1 MRKISLLLAVC
12 LFSALSIFAQSSEP
26 EITQGSLYAVN
37 KKGAELG
44 ECPLKNTKV
53 TADIS
58 GFITR
63 VKVVQ
68 EFENNFN
75 EPIEAVY
82 TFPLSQT
89 SAVDDMTMR
98 IGDRIIR
105 GQILKKEEARKV
117 YEAAKSKGNTAS
129 LLDQERPNIFTQS
142 VANILPN
149 EKIQIEISYVETLKF
164 EDGAYEF
171 VFPMTV
177 APRYIPASVDAK
189 DAEKISPPT
198 VSATRAGHDISI
210 EVNLNAGV
218 PVEDIR
224 SNSHEIE
231 SLNLSPNNAK
241 ISLKNEKTIPNKDFV
256 LRYDVIGK
264 RLEDAVL
271 TNYGKNGGFFS
282 LILSPPERLSAED
295 ITPKEIVFV
304 LDTSG
309 SMSGFPIEKA
319 KESMKL
325 ALDNLYPDDRFNLI
339 TFAGDTHILF
349 EKPVPATRA
358 NMDRAQEFLAS
369 RRGGGGTEMMTAIK
383 AALAPS
389 DSQEHIR
396 IVCFMTDGQV
406 GNDFEIISEVQ
417 KHPNARVFS
426 FGIGDS
432 VNRFLLDQIAKE
444 GRGEAEY
451 VSLTDDGSRAA
462 KRFHERIRNPYLT
475 DISIEWNG
483 LPVTDIYP
491 KRIPDLFGAK
501 PVIVFG
507 RYAKAAKDTIKLKG
521 KIGGQFFEREIAVN
535 FSDNITENDVMA
547 TLWARTKIDNL
558 MSQNWNFDTEETT
571 ETPRLKNEIVKLGL
585 DYRLLTQFT
594 SFVAVEERI
603 VKQNGKT
610 KTIRVPAY
618 VPAEFGF
625 ERNGTGD
632 GYGVGYGG
640 GSGSGSGSGSG
651 MGRVSRLNQTGY
663 FPPSPPPPTKPIST
677 GVINGSAKSLPKPP
691 FPAAAKA
698 VNASGAVNVQI
709 TIDET
714 GNVIAAKAVSGHPL
728 LRQAAEQ
735 AALNAKFTPTQLS
748 GKPIQVTGVV
758 SYNFQN
764 SENPIPDIVS
774 SVEEI
779 REQTEEEKSETEMFL
794 AEKKRRDNLAEKLHV
809 WLFDLVNR
817 LKNNLSAGENES
829 KFAAD
834 GKAKLQI
841 VLTSKTPETFEKLKN
856 AGFEIV
862 SARSQKEIFGKI
874 ETSKIAKLAEIG
886 EIKYILPDIR

>member
-1 MRKISLLLAVC
+1 MRKISLLFVVC
-12 LFSALSIFAQSSEP
+12 LLSALSIFAQNSEP
-26 EITQGSLYAVN
+26 EITQGSLYAIN

-44 ECPLKNTKV
+44 LCPLKNTKV

-82 TFPLSQT
+82 TFPLSQN

-98 IGDRIIR
+98 IGNRLIR

-117 YEAAKSKGNTAS
+117 YEAAKNKGNTAA

-177 APRYIPASVDAK
+177 APRYIPASVDAE

-198 VSATRAGHDISI
+198 VSETRAGHDISI

-241 ISLKNEKTIPNKDFV
+241 ISLKDENTIPNKDFV

-325 ALDNLYPDDRFNLI
+325 ALDNLYPDDSFNLI

-349 EKPVPATRA
+349 DKPVPATRA

-369 RRGGGGTEMMTAIK
+369 RSSGGGTEMMTAIK
-383 AALAPS
+383 AALEPS
-389 DSQEHIR
+389 DAQDHLR
-396 IVCFMTDGQV
+396 IVCFMTDGEV
-406 GNDFEIISEVQ
+406 GNDFEIISEVR

-462 KRFHERIRNPYLT
+462 RRFHERIRNPYLT

-501 PVIVFG
+501 PVVVFG
-507 RYAKAAKDTIKLKG
+507 RYAKAANGTIKLKG
-521 KIGGQFFEREIAVN
+521 KIGGQFFEREIAVD
-535 FSDNITENDVMA
+535 FSDNATENDVMA

-558 MSQNWNFDTEETT
+558 MSQNGNFDTEETT
-571 ETPRLKNEIVKLGL
+571 ETPRLKNEITKLGL
-585 DYRLLTQFT
+585 DFRLLTQFT

-610 KTIRVPAY
+610 RTVRVPVY
-618 VPAEFGF
+618 VPTEFSG
-625 ERNGTGD
+625 GD
-632 GYGVGYGG
+632 GEGDGR
-640 GSGSGSGSGSG
+640 GSGSGNVSGAGYG
-651 MGRVSRLNQTGY
+651 NGKPVAPLAMMVSKSFELTQPVAKT
-663 FPPSPPPPTKPIST
+663 IST
-677 GVINGSAKSLPKPP
+677 GVINGKTVSLPKPTI
-691 FPAAAKA
+691 PATAKA
-698 VNASGAVNVQI
+698 VNASGAVSVQI

-735 AALNAKFTPTQLS
+735 AALNAKFVPTHLS
-748 GKPIQVTGVV
+748 GKPIQVTGLI

-764 SENPIPDIVS
+764 SEMLTPDIES

-779 REQTEEEKSETEMFL
+779 REQTEEEKAETVKFL
-794 AEKKRRDNLAEKLHV
+794 LEKKYRNNLAEKLHV

-817 LKNNLSAGENES
+817 LENNLSAGENES
-829 KFAAD
+829 KFVSD
-834 GKAKLQI
+834 GKAELQI
-841 VLTSKTPETFEKLKN
+841 VLTHKTPGTFEKLKN

-862 SARSQKEIFGKI
+862 SAKSQKEIFGKI
-874 ETSKIAKLAEIG
+874 EIGKIAKLAEIG
-886 EIKYILPDIR
+886 EIKYILPNIR

>member
-1 MRKISLLLAVC
+1 M
-12 LFSALSIFAQSSEP
+12 
-26 EITQGSLYAVN
+26 
-37 KKGAELG
+37 
-44 ECPLKNTKV
+44 KNTKV

-82 TFPLSQT
+82 TFPLSQN

-117 YEAAKSKGNTAS
+117 YEAAKNKGNTAA

-177 APRYIPASVDAK
+177 APRYIPASVDAE

-231 SLNLSPNNAK
+231 SLNLSPNSAK
-241 ISLKNEKTIPNKDFV
+241 ISLQGETTIPNKDFV

-271 TNYGKNGGFFS
+271 SNYGKNGGFFS
-282 LILSPPERLSAED
+282 LVLSPPERLSAED

-304 LDTSG
+304 LDTAG

-325 ALDNLYPDDRFNLI
+325 ALDNLYPDDTFNLI
-339 TFAGDTHILF
+339 TFAGDTHVLF

-369 RRGGGGTEMMTAIK
+369 RSGGGGTEMMKAIK

-389 DSQEHIR
+389 DAQDHLR

-451 VSLTDDGSRAA
+451 VSARRRRLTRRQTLSRTHQ
-462 KRFHERIRNPYLT
+462 KSVS
-475 DISIEWNG
+475 D
-483 LPVTDIYP
+483 
-491 KRIPDLFGAK
+491 
-501 PVIVFG
+501 
-507 RYAKAAKDTIKLKG
+507 RY
-521 KIGGQFFEREIAVN
+521 
-535 FSDNITENDVMA
+535 
-547 TLWARTKIDNL
+547 
-558 MSQNWNFDTEETT
+558 FD
-571 ETPRLKNEIVKLGL
+571 
-585 DYRLLTQFT
+585 
-594 SFVAVEERI
+594 
-603 VKQNGKT
+603 
-610 KTIRVPAY
+610 
-618 VPAEFGF
+618 
-625 ERNGTGD
+625 
-632 GYGVGYGG
+632 
-640 GSGSGSGSGSG
+640 
-651 MGRVSRLNQTGY
+651 
-663 FPPSPPPPTKPIST
+663 
-677 GVINGSAKSLPKPP
+677 
-691 FPAAAKA
+691 
-698 VNASGAVNVQI
+698 
-709 TIDET
+709 
-714 GNVIAAKAVSGHPL
+714 
-728 LRQAAEQ
+728 
-735 AALNAKFTPTQLS
+735 
-748 GKPIQVTGVV
+748 
-758 SYNFQN
+758 
-764 SENPIPDIVS
+764 
-774 SVEEI
+774 
-779 REQTEEEKSETEMFL
+779 
-794 AEKKRRDNLAEKLHV
+794 
-809 WLFDLVNR
+809 
-817 LKNNLSAGENES
+817 
-829 KFAAD
+829 
-834 GKAKLQI
+834 
-841 VLTSKTPETFEKLKN
+841 
-856 AGFEIV
+856 
-862 SARSQKEIFGKI
+862 
-874 ETSKIAKLAEIG
+874 
-886 EIKYILPDIR
+886 